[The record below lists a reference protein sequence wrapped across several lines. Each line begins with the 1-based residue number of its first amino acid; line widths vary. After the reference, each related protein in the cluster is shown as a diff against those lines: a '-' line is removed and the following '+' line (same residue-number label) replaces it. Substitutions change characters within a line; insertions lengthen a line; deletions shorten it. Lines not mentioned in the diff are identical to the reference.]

1 MSIRLKLWI
10 HTLIPILFI
19 TVFGIISMLWITY
32 SQQRTLIHENLI
44 SNNRQLENEI
54 TFAANNFEKALSDHV
69 NIKQFVNPAR
79 ALFKMTDSIMG
90 LKKTFQC
97 EAISQL
103 QQLLQKK
110 NFDLVALYDL
120 DGIVSYALEDT
131 IFVTGPS
138 KNNRTHYTPTAA
150 SVLHQCS
157 SIQWQQD
164 ESYSNL
170 PTKTDIPS
178 NQLVEFSVEEGA
190 LVLTGVI
197 PVKDRLF
204 KDGEIS
210 LNPIGAIFLKQRL
223 ANDFMEKF
231 TNKTSLAGDIFSLTG
246 KNLAGSHVDQIKS
259 LHINIKNKI
268 NENLFVEIDF
278 GGRDYF
284 MLIRTYYH
292 HGKPAFLIASYNSKE
307 TVISNSKKVF
317 ILQVAGLIA
326 GVIIATLIALFTGRI
341 ITVPIRKIINQM
353 NEIANEKHFGGRVEV
368 DSQDE
373 LGKLAEAFN
382 KMAKILE
389 TRDFEISG
397 YVNELDEMN
406 KILTERGENLE
417 KSVTGSENR
426 YQVLSDQLTAI
437 IKGTASVT
445 GEQFFRSL
453 VKNLAKALKVRY
465 AFIGILK
472 QDTLNE
478 IQTLAFWDGKK
489 FMDNFV
495 CKADDGP
502 CESTLKKKINF
513 YPKDIQNLFPD
524 NSRFKTWG
532 VESYLGARLL
542 DSAGKATG
550 VLVVMDDKPMD
561 DTINA
566 ESITTIFSTR
576 AETELERLL
585 AMNKLSN
592 YAKELERSNA
602 ELTSFAS
609 MASHDLGEPLRKII
623 AFGNRL
629 RNRLAGSDDESV
641 YDINRMQVATI
652 RMQELIED
660 LLNYAKVT
668 TKAQPFKTVDFNK
681 IINESLLNLE
691 GSISESNGIVN
702 VETLPMVE
710 ADPIQIR
717 QLFQNLIGNA
727 LKYCEKGVV
736 PLVHIFSQ
744 PLPDNKI
751 NIFVKDNGIGFEEK
765 YVDRIFGLF
774 QRLHGKSAYSG
785 TGMGLAICKKI
796 VERHGGTM
804 TAESVLGK
812 GATFIITL
820 PKKQNPE

>member
-10 HTLIPILFI
+10 QTLIPILCI

-32 SQQRTLIHENLI
+32 SQQRKLIHENLI

-54 TFAANNFEKALSDHV
+54 TFAANNFKKALSDHV

-79 ALFKMTDSIMG
+79 ALFKMTDSIIG

-103 QQLLQKK
+103 QQLLRNK

-120 DGIVSYALEDT
+120 DGIVSYTLEDT
-131 IFVTGPS
+131 IFVTSPS
-138 KNNRTHYTPTAA
+138 KGNRTHYTPTAA

-164 ESYSNL
+164 ETYSKL
-170 PTKTDIPS
+170 PTKIDIPS
-178 NQLVEFSVEEGA
+178 NQLIEFSVEEGA
-190 LVLTGVI
+190 LVFTGVI
-197 PVKDRLF
+197 PVNDRTF
-204 KDGEIS
+204 KNGEIS

-223 ANDFMEKF
+223 ENDFMEKF
-231 TNKTSLAGDIFSLTG
+231 TKKTSLAGDIFSLTG
-246 KNLAGSHVDQIKS
+246 ENLSGSHIDKIKR
-259 LHINIKNKI
+259 LPADIEIKI
-268 NENLFVEIDF
+268 NENMFVEINF
-278 GGRDYF
+278 SGSDYF

-292 HGKPAFLIASYNSKE
+292 LGKPAFLLASYNSKE

-317 ILQVAGLIA
+317 MLQVAGLIA

-341 ITVPIRKIINQM
+341 ITVPIRKIIKQM
-353 NEIANEKHFGGRVEV
+353 NEIANEKRFGGRVEV

-382 KMAKILE
+382 KMAIILE
-389 TRDFEISG
+389 TRDSEISG

-406 KILTERGENLE
+406 KILTERGKSLE
-417 KSVTGSENR
+417 ITVTGSENK

-437 IKGTASVT
+437 IKGTASDT

-453 VKNLAKALKVRY
+453 VKNLAKALNVRY

-472 QDTLNE
+472 EDTLNE
-478 IQTLAFWDGKK
+478 IETLVFWDGNK
-489 FMDNFV
+489 FLDNFV
-495 CKADDGP
+495 YPVNDGP
-502 CESTLKKKINF
+502 CELTLKNKIKF
-513 YPKDIQNLFPD
+513 YPTKVQNIFPGD
-524 NSRFKTWG
+524 SRLETWS
-532 VESYLGARLL
+532 VDSFLGAQLL

-585 AMNKLSN
+585 AMNKLKN

-602 ELTSFAS
+602 ELTSFAFI
-609 MASHDLGEPLRKII
+609 ASHDLGEPLRKII
-623 AFGNRL
+623 AFGRRL
-629 RNRLAGSDDESV
+629 RNRLANSDDESV
-641 YDINRMQVATI
+641 YDISRMQDATV
-652 RMQELIED
+652 RMQGLIED

-668 TKAQPFKTVDFNK
+668 TKAQPFKTVDFNQ
-681 IINESLLNLE
+681 IINETLLNLE

-710 ADPIQIR
+710 ADPSQIR
-717 QLFQNLIGNA
+717 QLFQNLIGNS
-727 LKYCEKGVV
+727 LKYCAKGVV

-751 NIFVKDNGIGFEEK
+751 NIFVIDNGIGFEEK
-765 YVDRIFGLF
+765 YADRIFGL
-774 QRLHGKSAYSG
+774 
-785 TGMGLAICKKI
+785 
-796 VERHGGTM
+796 
-804 TAESVLGK
+804 
-812 GATFIITL
+812 
-820 PKKQNPE
+820 